1 MCESGGIENYV
12 KEIKL
17 LHAADLHL
25 DSAFESCTPE
35 AAALRREGQRE
46 LLFQIQE
53 LAEKRGVSA
62 VLLSGDVFE
71 GGGVKSETQR
81 DFNSALGALSCPVL
95 IAPGNHDPYSP
106 NSIWETMRLPEN
118 VYIFK
123 NAELEHIELAGVPAR
138 FFGAGFQNTFSKPLL
153 RGFIPPEK
161 EADVPD
167 IMIIHGDTAA
177 GAADYNPISRDE
189 LLKCKMDYVA
199 LGHIHARSP
208 LQRVGETYFAYPG
221 CTEGR
226 GFDEL
231 GEKGVLIITISD
243 SGVSA
248 EFVPLNGVRYE
259 IITVNVGGK
268 DAPEAV
274 QEAVSGLSENDCCR
288 LILTGECEEL
298 PDTSELR
305 KQLEG
310 RFRELQLRDETTKK
324 RDVWALRGQNT
335 LSGVYI
341 DKLYIM
347 YNAAQSD
354 AQREKIELAAVY
366 GLAAIENG
374 GELI

>member
-1 MCESGGIENYV
+1 M

-25 DSAFESCTPE
+25 DSAFESCSPE
-35 AAALRREGQRE
+35 AAAQRREGQRE
-46 LLFQIQE
+46 LLFQIEE

-106 NSIWETMRLPEN
+106 NSVWETMRLPEN
-118 VYIFK
+118 VYVFK
-123 NAELEHIELAGVPAR
+123 NAEIEPVEFPRVPAR

-153 RGFIPPEK
+153 RGFTAPEK
-161 EADVPD
+161 KNDVADILV
-167 IMIIHGDTAA
+167 IHGDTAA

-189 LLKCKMDYVA
+189 LLKCRMDYVA

-208 LQRVGETYFAYPG
+208 LQRVGETFFAYPG

-231 GEKGVLIITISD
+231 GEKGVLIVTISD
-243 SGVSA
+243 SGVNS
-248 EFVPLNGVRYE
+248 EFVPLSGVRYE
-259 IITVNVGGK
+259 IITVNVGGR
-268 DAPEAV
+268 DPLEAV
-274 QEAVSGLSENDCCR
+274 KQAVSELTENDCCR

-298 PDTSELR
+298 PDTAALR
-305 KQLEG
+305 NELEG
-310 RFRELQLRDETTKK
+310 RFRELQLRDETVQK
-324 RDVWALRGQNT
+324 RDVWAARGQNT

-354 AQREKIELAAVY
+354 SQREKIELAARY

>member
-1 MCESGGIENYV
+1 MSESGGVENHV

-25 DSAFESCTPE
+25 DSAFESLSPE
-35 AAALRREGQRE
+35 AAAERREGQRE
-46 LLFQIQE
+46 LLFQIEE

-62 VLLSGDVFE
+62 VLLCGDIFE
-71 GGGVKSETQR
+71 GSSIKSETQR

-95 IAPGNHDPYSP
+95 VAPGNHDPYSAH
-106 NSIWETMRLPEN
+106 SVWETMRLPEN
-118 VYIFK
+118 VYVFK
-123 NAELEHIELAGVPAR
+123 NAEIELAEFSGVPAR
-138 FFGAGFQNTFSKPLL
+138 FYGAGFQNTFSKPLL
-153 RGFIPPEK
+153 RGFTAPEK
-161 EADVPD
+161 SDDVPN
-167 IMIIHGDTAA
+167 IMVIHGDTGV

-189 LLKCKMDYVA
+189 LIKCGMDYVA

-208 LQRVGETYFAYPG
+208 LQRVGETAFAYPG

-231 GEKGVLIITISD
+231 GEKGVLIITVSER
-243 SGVSA
+243 GVSS
-248 EFVPLNGVRYE
+248 EFVPLTGVRYE

-268 DAPEAV
+268 DACEAV
-274 QEAVSGLSENDCCR
+274 MSAASELSENDCCR

-298 PDTSELR
+298 PDVNALR

-324 RDVWALRGQNT
+324 RDVWALKGQNT
-335 LSGVYI
+335 LSGVYL

-347 YNAAQSD
+347 YNAAGSIEE
-354 AQREKIELAAVY
+354 REKIVLAAGY
-366 GLAAIENG
+366 GLSAIENG
-374 GELI
+374 GDLI